1 MKHLQKF
8 ALGSIL
14 VVVAYLFVGSF
25 NITEYRQHHE
35 WRESV
40 SGQQDF
46 LTTATIKKWPIPES
60 WIIDMIDASRE
71 RVWISVYSCT
81 LPSLRESLV
90 RAHKRGVDVRVILEK
105 FPFWN
110 TSINRETEVFLKENN
125 IPLHLSGEKQF
136 AFMHA
141 KYSIIDANWIVE
153 TANWTRASF
162 STNRE
167 FFITGTDTSI
177 LQNLAT
183 IFETDFSGKIGH
195 SEDIRLLAGPTNAR
209 ERIIDFVELA
219 DSTIDIYAPSFSD
232 RELLAKIAE
241 ICQAGK
247 TIRLLLADYEDS
259 ADSALE
265 KGTCLQVHH
274 MKKPL
279 HAKVIIRDKNS
290 AFVWSF
296 NYTENSLE
304 NNREVWIFISGEIAK
319 SISESF
325 ESDWKLSEVALR

>member
-1 MKHLQKF
+1 MKHFQKF

-14 VVVAYLFVGSF
+14 VVVVYLFVGSF
-25 NITEYRQHHE
+25 DITEYKQHHA

-40 SGQQDF
+40 SGHQDF
-46 LTTATIKKWPIPES
+46 LTTATIKKWPISES
-60 WIIDMIDASRE
+60 WITQMIDDSRE
-71 RVWISVYSCT
+71 RVWVNVYTLT

-110 TSINRETEVFLKENN
+110 TSINRETELFLKENN

-141 KYSIIDANWIVE
+141 KFSVIDTNWIIE

-167 FFITGTDTSI
+167 FFIQGSDTSI
-177 LQNLAT
+177 LNNLAS
-183 IFETDFSGKIGH
+183 IFEVDFAWGVGVSR
-195 SEDIRLLAGPTNAR
+195 DVRLLAGPTNAR
-209 ERIIDFVELA
+209 ERIIDFIELS

-232 RELLAKIAE
+232 GELLAKMSE

-304 NNREVWIFISGEIAK
+304 NNREVWIFISGEIVK

>member
-1 MKHLQKF
+1 
-8 ALGSIL
+8 
-14 VVVAYLFVGSF
+14 
-25 NITEYRQHHE
+25 
-35 WRESV
+35 
-40 SGQQDF
+40 
-46 LTTATIKKWPIPES
+46 
-60 WIIDMIDASRE
+60 MIDASRE
-71 RVWISVYSCT
+71 RVWINVYTLT

-110 TSINRETEVFLKENN
+110 TSINRETELFLKGNN

-167 FFITGTDTSI
+167 FFIQGSDTSI
-177 LQNLAT
+177 LNNLAS
-183 IFETDFSGKIGH
+183 IFEADFAWGMWVSR
-195 SEDIRLLAGPTNAR
+195 DVRLLAGPTNAR
-209 ERIIDFVELA
+209 ERIIDFIEL
-219 DSTIDIYAPSFSD
+219 SRSKIDIYAPSFSD
-232 RELLAKIAE
+232 ERLLAE
-241 ICQAGK
+241 LSRLCLAGK
-247 TIRLLLADYEDS
+247 EVRLLLADYEDS

-279 HAKVIIRDKNS
+279 HAKVIIRDKES

-304 NNREVWIFISGEIAK
+304 NNREVWIFISGEIVK